1 MKKNRFYL
9 LAAMATAVIS
19 LSSCIYDDEV
29 ATAPSTSFN
38 SDEEVQI
45 TATMQGINAG
55 NTRAAYNLQ
64 SDNLNS
70 WTNAGIYVFKTGATK
85 AVAASTGVTGYA
97 GYNNL
102 QVTGTTPTTVSDPPA
117 TTNITLSTDPTKLY
131 FPVDNTD
138 VDAYVYAPYA
148 AANKADDIVK
158 AMPVTVA
165 DDQTQDASYIASDFI
180 YGKATASYTGN
191 KTASVTMY
199 HAMTKMTF
207 KIVDAANGT
216 NAAGITEIKLT
227 NVFKSATVDM
237 SAAVVASPTA
247 ATDPYLN
254 NGSNVN
260 VTTTTTGTR
269 GDVIVA
275 AYDPSGSTAAHTTNF
290 YTTAKNNGVSAVI
303 PPHSAADLQNSS
315 ASPAAPVQVSVT
327 IDGKTK
333 TAEIYQS
340 TGTGALTELL
350 PGFEYIF
357 TLNIKATGIIIV
369 AVAIKP
375 WQSGGTVARD
385 LTF

>member
-9 LAAMATAVIS
+9 LAAMATAVFS

-29 ATAPSTSFN
+29 ATASSTPFN

-64 SDNLNS
+64 SDNLDS
-70 WTNAGIYVFKTGATK
+70 WLNAGIYIFKTNATK
-85 AVAASTGVTGYA
+85 AVAAATGVTGYA
-97 GYNNL
+97 GYNNIK
-102 QVTGTTPTTVSDPPA
+102 VTTTDPATVSDPPA
-117 TTNITLSTDPTKLY
+117 TTNITLSADPTKFY

-148 AANKADDIVK
+148 LGNTADDIVK
-158 AMPVTVA
+158 TMPVTVA
-165 DDQTQDASYIASDFI
+165 SDQTEDADYIASDFI
-180 YGKATASYTGN
+180 YGKATASYTGD

-260 VTTTTTGTR
+260 VTTTTSGTR

-275 AYDPSGSTAAHTTNF
+275 QLNSTTHTTNF
-290 YTTAKNNGVSAVI
+290 YTAAKTNGVSAII
-303 PPHSAADLQNSS
+303 PPHNAAALQNSG
-315 ASPAAPVQVSVT
+315 ATPVQVSVT

-333 TAEIYQS
+333 TVDIYKS
-340 TGTGALTELL
+340 SGDANDLTDLL
-350 PGFEYIF
+350 PGFEYVF

-375 WQSGGTVARD
+375 WLSGAAVARD

>member
-1 MKKNRFYL
+1 MKKNRINL
-9 LAAMATAVIS
+9 IATLATAVFS

-29 ATAPSTSFN
+29 ATASSTPFN

-64 SDNLNS
+64 SDNLDS
-70 WTNAGIYVFKTGATK
+70 WLNAGIYIFKTNATK
-85 AVAASTGVTGYA
+85 AVAAATGVTGYA
-97 GYNNL
+97 GYNNI
-102 QVTGTTPTTVSDPPA
+102 QVTTTNPATVSDPPA
-117 TTNITLSTDPTKLY
+117 TTNITLSADPTKFY

-148 AANKADDIVK
+148 AGNTADDIVK
-158 AMPVTVA
+158 TMPVTVA
-165 DDQTQDASYIASDFI
+165 SDQTEDADYIASDFI
-180 YGKATASYTGN
+180 YGKATASYIGN

-237 SAAVVASPTA
+237 SAPVVASPSG
-247 ATDPYLN
+247 TDPYLN

-260 VTTTTTGTR
+260 VTTTTSDTR

-275 AYDPSGSTAAHTTNF
+275 QLNSTTHTTNF
-290 YTTAKNNGVSAVI
+290 YTAATSNGVSAII
-303 PPHSAADLQNSS
+303 PPHDAAALQNSG
-315 ASPAAPVQVSVT
+315 ATPVQVSVT

-333 TAEIYQS
+333 TVDIYKS
-340 TGTGALTELL
+340 SGDANDLTDLL
-350 PGFEYIF
+350 PGFEYVF

-375 WQSGGTVARD
+375 WLSGAAVARD